1 MSTKKVALHV
11 AAKRYLCYKYPEYLS
26 LLSDASLQTLALQGG
41 SMSESEANIFEQNP
55 YMNDIIAIRR
65 IDEQAKIPN
74 KALPESFDIYK
85 QMMIRH
91 LQKSQIE

>member
-1 MSTKKVALHV
+1 M
-11 AAKRYLCYKYPEYLS
+11 
-26 LLSDASLQTLALQGG
+26 LSDASLQTLAFQGG
-41 SMSESEANIFEQNP
+41 SMTESEAIVFEQNP
-55 YMNDIIAIRR
+55 YLNEIIAVRR
-65 IDEQAKIPN
+65 IDEQAKISN